1 MGFFSKRLSDDQAS
15 AVLALTKVDTSVQL
29 ELAHAEEIAKLRQ
42 QLAEMQT
49 RVLDS
54 DARMNA
60 ISLSQSMLEFALD
73 GTILSVNDNFLQ
85 VTGFARDE
93 VLGRNVAMLFDTALK
108 NSAEYREWWA
118 KLQRGSF
125 DAAVYKQL
133 GKAGREIW
141 IRGSY
146 NPVLGA
152 NGHVVKVINIGTD
165 ITSSRLRNYDTA
177 GQLKALNKA
186 LAVVEF
192 NMDGSIIA
200 ANEKFLGLTGYSL
213 PEIQGKHHGIFLDD
227 HSRNTHEYR
236 EFWAKLNRGEY
247 DAGDYKRTGKGG
259 AELWIHASYNPI
271 FDQSGR
277 VYKVV
282 KFASDITAQQALQS
296 AIQTVMEDTMRVM
309 GSLSSGKL
317 HDKMS
322 DRYSGE
328 FEKLANAINAYIDR
342 LSHMVSEIT
351 DAAHAVKQGSAEIAV
366 GNTNLSQRTEEQA
379 ATLEQTSASMEEM
392 MSTVQQNA
400 VNADQAAN
408 LAKSAKITAEKGGDI
423 VRKAVVA
430 MQDINVASNKINDII
445 GVIDEIAFQTNL
457 LALNAAVEA
466 ARAGDQGRG
475 FAVVADEVRNLAGR
489 SATAAKEIKGLI
501 KDSHEK
507 VKEGTTLVNNSG
519 NTLEEIVASVKKVND
534 IISEI
539 ATASAEQ
546 STGLNEV
553 NRSVT
558 EMDKMTQQNAAL
570 VEEAAAASEALGTQ
584 AESLQHMISF
594 FDLGTGVS
602 SGNRGRYPRR

>member
-1 MGFFSKRLSDDQAS
+1 MQ
-15 AVLALTKVDTSVQL
+15 Q
-29 ELAHAEEIAKLRQ
+29 ELAHAEEIAGLRK
-42 QLAEMQT
+42 QLAQLQS
-49 RVLDS
+49 RVNDS
-54 DARMNA
+54 DTRLLA
-60 ISLSQSMLEFALD
+60 ISKSQIMLEFALD
-73 GTILSVNDNFLQ
+73 GSILSANDNFLQ
-85 VTGFARDE
+85 VTGYTLPE
-93 VLGRNVAMLFDTALK
+93 VQGRNFAMFCDPVLLK
-108 NSAEYREWWA
+108 SADHRDWWA
-118 KLQRGSF
+118 KLMRGNF

-133 GKAGREIW
+133 GKGGRELW

-146 NPVLGA
+146 NPVLDTDGR
-152 NGHVVKVINIGTD
+152 VVKILNIGTD
-165 ITSSRLRNYDTA
+165 ITSSRLRNSDTA

-186 LAVVEF
+186 LAVIEF
-192 NMDGSIIA
+192 NMDGSIIT
-200 ANEKFLGLTGYSL
+200 ANEKFLMLTGYSL
-213 PEIQGKHHGIFLDD
+213 PEIQGRHHSMFVDEKFR
-227 HSRNTHEYR
+227 SSHEYR
-236 EFWAKLNRGEY
+236 DFWAKLNRGEY
-247 DAGDYKRTGKGG
+247 DASDYKRLGKGG
-259 AELWIHASYNPI
+259 VELWIHASYNPV

-282 KFASDITAQQALQS
+282 KFASDITAQQSLQT
-296 AIQTVMEDTMRVM
+296 AIKTVMEDTMRVM
-309 GSLSSGKL
+309 DSLSSGQL
-317 HDKMS
+317 TDSMS
-322 DRYSGE
+322 GHYSGE
-328 FEKLANAINAYIDR
+328 FEKLAGAINAYIDH
-342 LSHMVSEIT
+342 LASMVGEIT
-351 DAAHAVKQGSAEIAV
+351 EAAHAVKQGAAEIAI

-400 VNADQAAN
+400 ANADQAAH
-408 LAKSAKITAEKGGDI
+408 LARSAKDTAEKGGDI

-489 SATAAKEIKGLI
+489 SATAAKQIKGLI

-507 VKEGTTLVNNSG
+507 VKEGTTLVNTSG
-519 NTLEEIVASVKKVND
+519 QTLEEIVASVKKVND

-558 EMDKMTQQNAAL
+558 EMDMMTQQNAAL
-570 VEEAAAASEALGTQ
+570 VEEAAAASESLGTQ
-584 AESLQHMISF
+584 ADSLQQLISF
-594 FDLGTGVS
+594 FDLGTGS
-602 SGNRGRYPRR
+602 DRSAHQLHG